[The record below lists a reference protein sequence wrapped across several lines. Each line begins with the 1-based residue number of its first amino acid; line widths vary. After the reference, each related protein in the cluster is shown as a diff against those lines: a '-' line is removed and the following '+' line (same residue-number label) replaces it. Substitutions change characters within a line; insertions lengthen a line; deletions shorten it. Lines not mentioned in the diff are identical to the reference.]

1 MMLISIMPLRNI
13 TVGKVERGGEICV
26 SRSKLGN
33 EDNLYEHQ
41 FERITYLCYYRC
53 LWSPAATSLHS
64 HLQECVY
71 LIIWCQWIF
80 FLSYIHQ
87 HLVHF
92 SIYPHV
98 CIWRGQTSMCTL
110 HESHVWYTVPTISQG
125 TGWTISVVASSFAPL
140 CKLKG
145 IRWLWMVYVVFC
157 VMCHPHTFVSTR
169 LN

>member
-64 HLQECVY
+64 HLQCVY

-98 CIWRGQTSMCTL
+98 CIWRGRTSMFTFL
-110 HESHVWYTVPTISQG
+110 HSCMNHMSGIQFPQYHKGRVEQSLWWPLLLLLFANSKVSGDCEWCMLF
-125 TGWTISVVASSFAPL
+125 SV
-140 CKLKG
+140 
-145 IRWLWMVYVVFC
+145 
-157 VMCHPHTFVSTR
+157 
-169 LN
+169 